1 MVSKKLLALSAV
13 FFSAAVWA
21 QSIGTVGSVSGV
33 VTINDGT
40 RVLSAAPGSPIPD
53 GARIVTTSSGS
64 AVLQL
69 ANGCVID
76 LKPNQAV
83 TVLRGSSCGDLAA
96 AVRPTGAAQAAA
108 GGSNFGV
115 GDAFIVGTGI
125 IVTYKVI
132 DDFRN
137 RRKSGS

>member
-1 MVSKKLLALSAV
+1 
-13 FFSAAVWA
+13 
-21 QSIGTVGSVSGV
+21 
-33 VTINDGT
+33 
-40 RVLSAAPGSPIPD
+40 VLSAAPGSPIPD

-83 TVLRGSSCGDLAA
+83 TVLRGSSCGELAA
-96 AVRPTGAAQAAA
+96 AVRPTGAAPTA
-108 GGSNFGV
+108 GGSNFSF
-115 GDAFIVGTGI
+115 GDAVIVGTGI
-125 IVTYKVI
+125 GVTYKVL

>member
-1 MVSKKLLALSAV
+1 MVSKKLLTLGAVLFSAV
-13 FFSAAVWA
+13 AWA

-33 VTINDGT
+33 VTINDGS

-83 TVLRGSSCGDLAA
+83 TVLRGSSCGELAA
-96 AVRPTGAAQAAA
+96 AVRSTGAAPVA
-108 GGSNFGV
+108 GSGSSFGV
-115 GDAFIVGTGI
+115 GDAFIVGTGVV
-125 IVTYKVI
+125 VTYKVI